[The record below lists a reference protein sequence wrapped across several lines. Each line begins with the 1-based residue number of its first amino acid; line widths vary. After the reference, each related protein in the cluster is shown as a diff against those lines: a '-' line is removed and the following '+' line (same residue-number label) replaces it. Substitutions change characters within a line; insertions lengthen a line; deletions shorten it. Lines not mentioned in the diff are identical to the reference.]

1 MVCNCNSHGLCF
13 STHRFQW
20 RAAMASRSARTTP
33 KCKLQDG
40 VGAWVEAMQG
50 RAVTLVRNEQFLS
63 PGSGKKKTYAN
74 HTIHDQIAK
83 TPTALVSHG
92 SATGDGADSGQFEG
106 FLTDSVVSS
115 EDERQSTD
123 LPSWMQPSDTVGQA
137 LRRKRRDTQRKVLN
151 NSLRDGTKRPGTGM
165 QSTAAERPGS
175 SRRARLRPSV
185 RGGKDRPKS
194 SMGDSSS
201 LKLGELS
208 QKRPQTSMGTR
219 SLGPGDVR
227 KRADFVPARTP
238 LRPVSSVGW
247 VEQRQ
252 AEQNFLR
259 FLSGG
264 DSPPRQVGPC
274 ENVTAVDSKETGT
287 LNGQMLEEA
296 GGHGANRAA
305 RKPRWQEIISL
316 RKNERMRRID
326 MVDSSWAVDV
336 KARAKVGSEYH
347 APPVVFTEAAERLKG
362 IKGQPAGHRFWVEKR
377 DRTAFS
383 GKTSFGMAGRL
394 RQRKEKASVNVHQE
408 HELIKALLH
417 AQGRAEPLNAN
428 AEKWISAYSS
438 LMDKRQKLR
447 QLESILA
454 QAQADLKTA
463 HTAVNSAQHRAQ
475 KGSTRG
481 LDSQDVSKELEE
493 ALERAEA
500 LEVKVAETQTRCR
513 VFTISIKEYERVQPS
528 LDNDVGHVEEW
539 TQLAQDLREHVFEAE
554 GQGHLRKAQEL
565 LDNQR
570 KGWWQEWS
578 GSAWSSESRRPH
590 LTHADADPAEHPP
603 SAATEC
609 DQVPLTC
616 PCYFRKFGRQTRQAS
631 RVVRLAR

>member
-1 MVCNCNSHGLCF
+1 MGF
-13 STHRFQW
+13 AGPQW
-20 RAAMASRSARTTP
+20 RAAMASRSARTNP
-33 KCKLQDG
+33 KYKLQDG
-40 VGAWVEAMQG
+40 GGAWVEAMQG

-63 PGSGKKKTYAN
+63 PGGKKKTYAN

-83 TPTALVSHG
+83 TPTALISHD
-92 SATGDGADSGQFEG
+92 SATADGSGSGQFEG

-123 LPSWMQPSDTVGQA
+123 LPSWRLPSDTAGQA
-137 LRRKRRDTQRKVLN
+137 VQGKRRDTQRKFLN
-151 NSLRDGTKRPGTGM
+151 NSLRDGTKRSGTGLP
-165 QSTAAERPGS
+165 SPAAERPGS
-175 SRRARLRPSV
+175 SARLRPSV

-194 SMGDSSS
+194 SMGASSS
-201 LKLGELS
+201 LKLEEPS

-238 LRPVSSVGW
+238 LRPVSSIGW

-259 FLSGG
+259 FLSAG

-274 ENVTAVDSKETGT
+274 ENVTAVHSKETGT

-296 GGHGANRAA
+296 GGPGAKQAA

-326 MVDSSWAVDV
+326 MVNSSWEVDV
-336 KARAKVGSEYH
+336 KTRAKVSSEYH
-347 APPVVFTEAAERLKG
+347 APPVVFTEAAEKLKG

-377 DRTAFS
+377 DKSAFS

-408 HELIKALLH
+408 HEVIKALLH

-447 QLESILA
+447 QLESTLA
-454 QAQADLKTA
+454 QAQADLKAA
-463 HTAVNSAQHRAQ
+463 HAAVNSAQHRAQ
-475 KGSTRG
+475 KGSTRV

-500 LEVKVAETQTRCR
+500 LEAEVAELQTRCR
-513 VFTISIKEYERVQPS
+513 VFTVSIKEYERVQPS
-528 LDNDVGHVEEW
+528 SNNDVGHVEAW
-539 TQLAQDLREHVFEAE
+539 TQLAQDLRERVFDTE
-554 GQGHLRKAQEL
+554 GQKQVHLLKAQEL
-565 LDNQR
+565 LDNHR
-570 KGWWQEWS
+570 KGWWQERS
-578 GSAWSSESRRPH
+578 GSACSSES
-590 LTHADADPAEHPP
+590 LTYADAHAAEHPP
-603 SAATEC
+603 SSATEC
-609 DQVPLTC
+609 DQVPRTC
-616 PCYFRKFGRQTRQAS
+616 PCYFRKFVRQTREAS
-631 RVVRLAR
+631 KVVRLVR